1 MVATPRHASVGGGCS
16 LTPEETVEVRLP
28 AELCQS
34 ALERFGSQF
43 DSVEALVTFILNEL
57 LRSKAM
63 KLDEAER
70 RMIEARLKD
79 LGYM

>member
-1 MVATPRHASVGGGCS
+1 M
-16 LTPEETVEVRLP
+16 TPEEKVEVRLP
-28 AELCQS
+28 AELCRS
-34 ALERFGSQF
+34 ALERFGTQF
-43 DSVEALVTFILNEL
+43 DSVEALVVFVLNEL

-63 KLDEAER
+63 KMDEAER